1 MAELSRIKKNQSLRL
16 EIENDREE
24 ALVSPALSAYAQRLN
39 KISPVLSKVEVADPF
54 SNYEA
59 LHIRRQN
66 SFNSNDL
73 STSTHQQHED
83 LMQDFLT
90 EVKQY
95 NLDKGYK
102 STDDTS
108 KDILGKLAHS
118 AIEQDSLD
126 FDLEKDKEE
135 IRKLIESDYQED
147 HVKESPINFEETQS
161 DLKLVVEE
169 TQKIKVQL
177 NEYEKGLV
185 DMNES
190 VLSSNRLLNVL
201 IFILVLI
208 LMIML
213 GVAIY
218 WVLYSKGLY

>member
-24 ALVSPALSAYAQRLN
+24 ALVSPALSACAERLN
-39 KISPVLSKVEVADPF
+39 KINPLLSQVSE
-54 SNYEA
+54 SNGLNDYEP

-66 SFNSNDL
+66 SLNSHPVEHN
-73 STSTHQQHED
+73 HIHQHED
-83 LMQDFLT
+83 LMLDFLS

-95 NLDKGYK
+95 NVDKGYRNAE
-102 STDDTS
+102 DTS
-108 KDILGKLAHS
+108 KDILSHLETKQ
-118 AIEQDSLD
+118 IEQDSLD
-126 FDLEKDKEE
+126 FDLEKDKEL
-135 IRKLIESDYQED
+135 IRKMIESDFTDDSVETDQTIE
-147 HVKESPINFEETQS
+147 ESKT

-208 LMIML
+208 LMVML

>member
-24 ALVSPALSAYAQRLN
+24 ALVSPALSAYAERLN
-39 KISPVLSKVEVADPF
+39 KINPLLSQVTESDGI
-54 SNYEA
+54 NDYEP
-59 LHIRRQN
+59 LHVRRQN
-66 SFNSNDL
+66 SLNSNPISSSPAL
-73 STSTHQQHED
+73 QHED
-83 LMQDFLT
+83 LMMDFLS

-95 NLDKGYK
+95 NVNKGYRNEE
-102 STDDTS
+102 DTS
-108 KDILGKLAHS
+108 KDILSHLESKQ
-118 AIEQDSLD
+118 IEQDSLD
-126 FDLEKDKEE
+126 FDLEKDKEV
-135 IRKLIESDYQED
+135 IRKMIESDFADDSVETDQNIED
-147 HVKESPINFEETQS
+147 SQS
-161 DLKLVVEE
+161 DLRLVVEE

-177 NEYEKGLV
+177 DEYEKGLV

-208 LMIML
+208 LMVML

>member
-1 MAELSRIKKNQSLRL
+1 MAELSRVKKNQSLRL

-24 ALVSPALSAYAQRLN
+24 ALVSPALSAYAERLN
-39 KISPVLSKVEVADPF
+39 KINPTLSMINESESLKD
-54 SNYEA
+54 YEP
-59 LHIRRQN
+59 LHVRRQN
-66 SFNSNDL
+66 SLSSTEISNPN
-73 STSTHQQHED
+73 QQHED
-83 LMQDFLT
+83 LMLDFLS

-95 NLDKGYK
+95 NVDKGYR
-102 STDDTS
+102 SAEDTS
-108 KDILGKLAHS
+108 KDILKQLEPETIA
-118 AIEQDSLD
+118 QDSLD
-126 FDLEKDKEE
+126 FDLEKDKET
-135 IRKLIESDYQED
+135 IRRMIESDYSIDDDASTEFSE
-147 HVKESPINFEETQS
+147 ESQT

-190 VLSSNRLLNVL
+190 VLSSNRLLNIL

-208 LMIML
+208 LMVML